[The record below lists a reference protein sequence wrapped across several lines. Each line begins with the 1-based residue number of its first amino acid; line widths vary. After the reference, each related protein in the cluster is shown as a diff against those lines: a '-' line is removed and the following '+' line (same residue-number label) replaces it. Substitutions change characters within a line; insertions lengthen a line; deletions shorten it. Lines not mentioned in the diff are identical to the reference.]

1 MRVGSFHIMRRV
13 NIGSFMYRVN
23 ESILEREELKKTD
36 FQKAIEGDSIDEL
49 KNYTETEI
57 VEDFDFETQVKLEQ
71 RKEELEELEIEKE
84 MDQIIEID
92 ELEQRNNSF
101 KKWLFSNKLNSE
113 HKATQELKPILD
125 TEYFRFVKKDG
136 LSIEDLMTRVVASGW
151 LYTDPSDIGLN
162 ELIELI
168 ETNPINEDI
177 I

>member
-23 ESILEREELKKTD
+23 ESILEREKLKKSD

-57 VEDFDFETQVKLEQ
+57 VEDFDFETQVK
-71 RKEELEELEIEKE
+71 
-84 MDQIIEID
+84 
-92 ELEQRNNSF
+92 LEQRNNSF

>member
-1 MRVGSFHIMRRV
+1 MRVVSFHIMRRV

-23 ESILEREELKKTD
+23 ESILEREELKKSD
-36 FQKAIEGDSIDEL
+36 FKKAIEGDSIDEL
-49 KNYTETEI
+49 KNYVETEI

-71 RKEELEELEIEKE
+71 RKEELEELELEKE
-84 MDQIIEID
+84 MDSIIEID

-101 KKWLFSNKLNSE
+101 KTWLFSNKLNSE
-113 HKATQELKPILD
+113 HKATKELKPILD
-125 TEYFRFVKKDG
+125 TEYFRYVKKDG

-168 ETNPINEDI
+168 ETNPINKDI
-177 I
+177 F